1 MWSLGRELDRS
12 TPPDALVIIAD
23 YGDPRVIYYSKR
35 KGWHFLQDGLLKR
48 NPHNTQ
54 EAITV
59 LEKLRG
65 EGASYLDFTQHTFWW
80 FQYYQG
86 FRGYLEARYRRVRET
101 TEYVIFDVTTSKLEE
116 TTSPLRNLSKRATTL
131 SPLQGIINSRPVRT
145 QFIRG
150 WVYASVVESLY
161 LSSP

>member
-1 MWSLGRELDRS
+1 MKLLVLGGTVFLGRHVVESALARGHS
-12 TPPDALVIIAD
+12 VTLFNRGRQNPDLFPKV
-23 YGDPRVIYYSKR
+23 
-35 KGWHFLQDGLLKR
+35 
-48 NPHNTQ
+48 
-54 EAITV
+54 
-59 LEKLRG
+59 EKLRG
-65 EGASYLDFTQHTFWW
+65 EGASYLAFTQHTFWW